1 MSLSKTL
8 LRNVASNGVGYAV
21 QVAVAFFLTP
31 FILRSLGETR
41 YGVWT
46 VAVGLMGYYGLLD
59 LGFSAGINQY
69 LTRHLA
75 IKDLDGVNR
84 TASTGVVALG
94 ACGVL
99 AFLVSAVI
107 AFNATRLFTVPSN
120 ATHEVALV
128 IFIMGAS
135 VALQFWF
142 FTYSAVFTA
151 LQRFDLSNAIG
162 IVTRVISA
170 LATVACLRAGYGLIG
185 LSLVLAGMNLADY
198 LVRFVVATR
207 LLPELRLSL
216 RAASL
221 AVFKDIVKFGVGNIA
236 VAGSVRLISYTDS
249 LVIAAFL
256 PISAVAPFAVAA
268 SLRSYFD
275 DVFIRVGQ
283 VFFPAATQLDAQG
296 DGEGLQRLYLVSSR
310 IMAVG
315 AVVTG
320 ALAIF
325 WSRDFFRLWVGHQ
338 YAEPE
343 GYPSMAAI
351 GAVLF
356 IASIVTAAQRI
367 GYQVLLGTRQVGIL
381 ARLFVAEGIANL
393 VLSVALVHIYGVIGV
408 ALGTLIPAVVFQGVL
423 HPVTLC
429 RRLQVSA
436 ATYLAQVLLRP
447 AVLAGVM
454 LVLAR
459 ACQQVFP
466 PIGQWGQ
473 LIVWATVSG
482 TVAAGV
488 AVLVGLTVSDREF
501 LIGRPYRAL
510 VLRYRARSEEV
521 PAA

>member
-162 IVTRVISA
+162 IVT
-170 LATVACLRAGYGLIG
+170 G
-185 LSLVLAGMNLADY
+185 LSQ
-198 LVRFVVATR
+198 
-207 LLPELRLSL
+207 
-216 RAASL
+216 
-221 AVFKDIVKFGVGNIA
+221 
-236 VAGSVRLISYTDS
+236 
-249 LVIAAFL
+249 
-256 PISAVAPFAVAA
+256 
-268 SLRSYFD
+268 RS
-275 DVFIRVGQ
+275 
-283 VFFPAATQLDAQG
+283 PP
-296 DGEGLQRLYLVSSR
+296 
-310 IMAVG
+310 
-315 AVVTG
+315 
-320 ALAIF
+320 
-325 WSRDFFRLWVGHQ
+325 W
-338 YAEPE
+338 
-343 GYPSMAAI
+343 
-351 GAVLF
+351 
-356 IASIVTAAQRI
+356 
-367 GYQVLLGTRQVGIL
+367 
-381 ARLFVAEGIANL
+381 
-393 VLSVALVHIYGVIGV
+393 
-408 ALGTLIPAVVFQGVL
+408 
-423 HPVTLC
+423 
-429 RRLQVSA
+429 
-436 ATYLAQVLLRP
+436 
-447 AVLAGVM
+447 
-454 LVLAR
+454 R
-459 ACQQVFP
+459 ACVR
-466 PIGQWGQ
+466 
-473 LIVWATVSG
+473 ATG
-482 TVAAGV
+482 
-488 AVLVGLTVSDREF
+488 
-501 LIGRPYRAL
+501 
-510 VLRYRARSEEV
+510 
-521 PAA
+521 